1 MAQRPEGEER
11 PCLHCMMVELIED
24 FLSEYPVAPSVSD
37 KVDTGEADEVIVAV
51 AKTVA
56 ELTSRQDGAIRQH
69 LIEELMRQ
77 IMKYDDEFRREDA
90 ADESGSFT
98 SLDACLKR
106 EWRLRSRTGRVLS
119 LGARPGSCATAER
132 LQ

>member
-1 MAQRPEGEER
+1 MSQMSEREER

-24 FLSEYPVAPSVSD
+24 FLLEYPVAPSVSD

-77 IMKYDDEFRREDA
+77 IMKYDDDFRREDA
-90 ADESGSFT
+90 ADEVGSH
-98 SLDACLKR
+98 
-106 EWRLRSRTGRVLS
+106 SRH
-119 LGARPGSCATAER
+119 
-132 LQ
+132 

>member
-1 MAQRPEGEER
+1 MVQGPEGEER

-56 ELTSRQDGAIRQH
+56 RTDVSQHAAIRQH
-69 LIEELMRQ
+69 W
-77 IMKYDDEFRREDA
+77 
-90 ADESGSFT
+90 SSN
-98 SLDACLKR
+98 
-106 EWRLRSRTGRVLS
+106 
-119 LGARPGSCATAER
+119 
-132 LQ
+132 

>member
-1 MAQRPEGEER
+1 MSQMPEREER
-11 PCLHCMMVELIED
+11 PCLHCMMVKLIED
-24 FLSEYPVAPSVSD
+24 FLSEHPVAPSVSG

-77 IMKYDDEFRREDA
+77 IMKYDDDFRREDA
-90 ADESGSFT
+90 ADEVGSH
-98 SLDACLKR
+98 
-106 EWRLRSRTGRVLS
+106 SRH
-119 LGARPGSCATAER
+119 
-132 LQ
+132 

>member
-1 MAQRPEGEER
+1 MPVRLTFAANLRDRAKDKTHGARPEGEER

-56 ELTSRQDGAIRQH
+56 ELT
-69 LIEELMRQ
+69 
-77 IMKYDDEFRREDA
+77 
-90 ADESGSFT
+90 
-98 SLDACLKR
+98 
-106 EWRLRSRTGRVLS
+106 
-119 LGARPGSCATAER
+119 
-132 LQ
+132 

>member
-1 MAQRPEGEER
+1 
-11 PCLHCMMVELIED
+11 MMVELIED

-69 LIEELMRQ
+69 
-77 IMKYDDEFRREDA
+77 
-90 ADESGSFT
+90 
-98 SLDACLKR
+98 
-106 EWRLRSRTGRVLS
+106 
-119 LGARPGSCATAER
+119 
-132 LQ
+132 

>member
-1 MAQRPEGEER
+1 MSQELERDDR

-24 FLSEYPVAPSVSD
+24 FLSEHPVAPTTSD
-37 KVDTGEADEVIVAV
+37 KVDIGEADEVIVAV

-90 ADESGSFT
+90 ADEVGSH
-98 SLDACLKR
+98 
-106 EWRLRSRTGRVLS
+106 SRH
-119 LGARPGSCATAER
+119 
-132 LQ
+132 

>member
-51 AKTVA
+51 AKTIA
-56 ELTSRQDGAIRQH
+56 ELTSRQDGAIRQT

-77 IMKYDDEFRREDA
+77 IMKYDDEFRREDVA
-90 ADESGSFT
+90 GAIGSH
-98 SLDACLKR
+98 
-106 EWRLRSRTGRVLS
+106 SRH
-119 LGARPGSCATAER
+119 
-132 LQ
+132 